1 MLDFTDTSYHIVFGC
16 DDNYAKYAAVT
27 MQSIIMAIS
36 SNAKLG
42 GGQDNNTQDEHTLD
56 SPQSSAKSQDSQPRA
71 IATLPIS
78 FHLLCDTL
86 RPSTQHKLCTLES
99 TLNAHYPC
107 TITLHPQSQEEF
119 SNLTPWGEAG
129 ANWCAYFRLK
139 IGDVLDSN
147 IMRCVYLDV
156 DTLVLGDIRELLM
169 SDLGGKAIGAVRNIS
184 SDVDIVR
191 DRVVAAQEYCNSG
204 VLLIDLPKWRAKDF
218 TQIQNFAYTR
228 VADQDFVNFIF
239 RGEIHTLPLRWN
251 FQWLHVSRLDFEGA
265 AHRYERDGIQVLPCA
280 YSLEI
285 FTHALRN
292 PTIVHMLGG
301 YKPWEKINF
310 ATHGKPIFRTNP
322 YHKHWWRIARKNVFY
337 PQILLPYLKRSANI
351 TLSAYTKAYAPILY
365 PIARK
370 LKHLLTRRK

>member
-1 MLDFTDTSYHIVFGC
+1 
-16 DDNYAKYAAVT
+16 
-27 MQSIIMAIS
+27 
-36 SNAKLG
+36 
-42 GGQDNNTQDEHTLD
+42 
-56 SPQSSAKSQDSQPRA
+56 
-71 IATLPIS
+71 
-78 FHLLCDTL
+78 
-86 RPSTQHKLCTLES
+86 
-99 TLNAHYPC
+99 
-107 TITLHPQSQEEF
+107 
-119 SNLTPWGEAG
+119 
-129 ANWCAYFRLK
+129 
-139 IGDVLDSN
+139 
-147 IMRCVYLDV
+147 MRCVYLDV

-169 SDLGGKAIGAVRNIS
+169 SDLGGKTIGAVRNIS

-218 TQIQNFAYTR
+218 TQIQDFAYTR

-292 PTIVHMLGG
+292 PAIVHMLGG

-322 YHKHWWRIARKNVFY
+322 YHKHWWRIARKSVFY
-337 PQILLPYLKRSANI
+337 PQILRAYLTRSLNI